1 MALTFFK
8 TPRNKQ
14 FNYKPVYWDKKKEER
29 EKRLKTALEASSEN
43 KKEYAD
49 ALRERMEMRWKR
61 TTGAKARKNSNIRL
75 ILVITVIGL
84 FFYYIFLR

>member
-1 MALTFFK
+1 MAITFFK

-29 EKRLKTALEASSEN
+29 EKRLRSAMDEVSDTKS
-43 KKEYAD
+43 YAD

-61 TTGAKARKNSNIRL
+61 TSGARTRKSSNLRL
-75 ILVITVIGL
+75 VAVFAALVLV
-84 FFYYIFLR
+84 FYYLFLR